1 MNEGRGSQCLPR
13 RLLNG
18 VSKPGRT
25 AGTVGRPPDAIRR
38 LLEDLVVTHDLG
50 LALSFENIRRELE
63 LT

>member
-1 MNEGRGSQCLPR
+1 MNERRGSQCLPR

-25 AGTVGRPPDAIRR
+25 VGRAPDAIRR